1 MDVAMPGAEPTQGT
15 GHTHCLHTHTCMC
28 LPNLHTLLCMPHRQG
43 GSVRC
48 HRVSTSPFPSHCAE
62 HPAMEQLDL
71 WRVEAGEGLHIVVFP
86 LPTAHPLGDR
96 SPATPIPPCSPGT
109 GGSAVLQQSASTER
123 ASILSLSLRVKL
135 GGKLKH
141 GEMQTS
147 AAGASQG
154 ALLRRGTTGSDPLHR

>member
-71 WRVEAGEGLHIVVFP
+71 W
-86 LPTAHPLGDR
+86 
-96 SPATPIPPCSPGT
+96 
-109 GGSAVLQQSASTER
+109 
-123 ASILSLSLRVKL
+123 
-135 GGKLKH
+135 
-141 GEMQTS
+141 
-147 AAGASQG
+147 
-154 ALLRRGTTGSDPLHR
+154 